1 MDWRTPLLRIMWR
14 DDADI
19 EPMSERFIER
29 FVTIFLTKIAYFEVN
44 GSGVKLRRGLF
55 IGRFQ
60 PPHLGHLH
68 AIKQALEEC
77 DELIIVI
84 GSSQYS
90 HTFENPFTAGERFEM
105 IRLMLKDGGVDL
117 SKVIIIPVPDVGEHS
132 LWVSRIESYCPRF
145 DVIYTNNPLVQRLF
159 KEAGYEV
166 KELKLYRRE
175 VEMGTIIRKKIING
189 DLWEDFVSK
198 SVAEYLKKSGMV
210 QRLKEI
216 FGRSDKS

>member
-1 MDWRTPLLRIMWR
+1 M
-14 DDADI
+14 
-19 EPMSERFIER
+19 
-29 FVTIFLTKIAYFEVN
+29 
-44 GSGVKLRRGLF
+44 RRGLF
-55 IGRFQ
+55 VGRFQ

-68 AIKQALEEC
+68 AIKQALEDC
-77 DELIIVI
+77 DELIIAI

-145 DVIYTNNPLVQRLF
+145 DVVYTNNPLVQRLF

-166 KELKLYRRE
+166 KELKLYRRD
-175 VEMGTIIRKKIING
+175 VEMGTAIRKKIVEG

-198 SVAEYLKKSGMV
+198 SVAEYLKKSGGV

-216 FGRSDKS
+216 FGRSDRS

>member
-1 MDWRTPLLRIMWR
+1 MRN
-14 DDADI
+14 DI
-19 EPMSERFIER
+19 EPMLERFIER
-29 FVTIFLTKIAYFEVN
+29 FATIFLTKIAYFGVN

-55 IGRFQ
+55 VGRFQ

-166 KELKLYRRE
+166 KELKLYRRD
-175 VEMGTIIRKKIING
+175 VEMGTIIRKKMVNG

-198 SVAEYLKKSGMV
+198 SVAEYLKKSGKV

>member
-1 MDWRTPLLRIMWR
+1 
-14 DDADI
+14 
-19 EPMSERFIER
+19 
-29 FVTIFLTKIAYFEVN
+29 
-44 GSGVKLRRGLF
+44 LRRGLF
-55 IGRFQ
+55 VGRFQ

-105 IRLMLKDGGVDL
+105 IRLMLKDGGIDL

-145 DVIYTNNPLVQRLF
+145 DVVYTNNPLVQRLF

-166 KELKLYRRE
+166 REPKLYRRD
-175 VEMGTIIRKKIING
+175 VEMGTAIRKRIVEG
-189 DLWEDFVSK
+189 DLWEDFVSR
-198 SVAEYLKKSGMV
+198 SVAEYLKKSGGV

-216 FGRSDKS
+216 FGKSDQS